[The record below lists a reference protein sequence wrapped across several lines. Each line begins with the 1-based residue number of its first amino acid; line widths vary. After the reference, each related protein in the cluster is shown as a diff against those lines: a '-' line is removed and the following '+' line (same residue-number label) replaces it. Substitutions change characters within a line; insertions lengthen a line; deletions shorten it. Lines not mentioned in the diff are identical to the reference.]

1 MRFVLAVLL
10 ASVCFGTTGTAQAL
24 GPDASA
30 ASIGAA
36 RILIGGGAL
45 ALIAAA
51 RTVAGR
57 RSEASGTSLAA
68 APGAASARAGRMP
81 RPATHRVP
89 SWVIVAVG
97 AGGVLGYQPAFF
109 AGTAANGVAVG
120 TVVALGSAPVITGAL
135 DWVLHRRVPGW
146 PWGIATAIATVGVA
160 VLAVASSGGGAAV
173 GAAGSADAASGPLG
187 LIASIG
193 AGACYAVY
201 TLAAKALIDRGWRAE
216 SSMGALFGGA
226 AAASAPVLILSD
238 ASWLATGPGLA
249 MALWLGLVT
258 TTAAYLLFGFGL
270 TGLPAAT
277 VSTLTLAEPLTAG
290 ILAVLLLGEQLSGAA
305 VVGLLVLAA
314 GIVVLAASGARGG
327 RARSDRGRRA
337 GRTPEPVSE
346 ASASVAAW
354 TSSSSPASG
363 STPTPGGASP
373 RPSSRRGTVSTR

>member
-24 GPDASA
+24 GPEASA

-51 RTVAGR
+51 RYVAGR
-57 RSEASGTSLAA
+57 RRDASGTSLAA
-68 APGAASARAGRMP
+68 APGAASAQAGWMP
-81 RPATHRVP
+81 RPAHRVP
-89 SWVIVAVG
+89 SWLIVAVG
-97 AGGVLGYQPAFF
+97 AAGVLGYQPAFF

-135 DWVLHRRVPGW
+135 DWLLHRRTPGW
-146 PWGIATAIATVGVA
+146 AWGVATAIATVGVA
-160 VLAVASSGGGAAV
+160 VLAVASSTGASEASGAV
-173 GAAGSADAASGPLG
+173 AAAGGPASGPLG
-187 LIASIG
+187 LAASIG

-201 TLAAKALIDRGWRAE
+201 TLAAKALIDRGWRAA

-226 AAASAPVLILSD
+226 ALGSVPVLALSD
-238 ASWLATGPGLA
+238 ASWLATGSGLV

-258 TTAAYLLFGFGL
+258 TTAAYLLFGYGL

-290 ILAVLLLGEQLSGAA
+290 LLAVLLLGEQLSPAA

-327 RARSDRGRRA
+327 RAARPLA
-337 GRTPEPVSE
+337 TVS
-346 ASASVAAW
+346 
-354 TSSSSPASG
+354 
-363 STPTPGGASP
+363 ASP
-373 RPSSRRGTVSTR
+373 RPS